1 MKLSG
6 TVLVTG
12 GCGFIGSN
20 FIRYLLDKTDFSGDI
35 INLDKLTYAGHLENV
50 TDIQLNYSDRYHFI
64 RGDIAD
70 RNVVANIFHEFQ
82 IRTVAHF
89 AAESHVDRSITGS
102 APFMETNI
110 LGTWTLLEAA
120 RNAWGNHADP
130 EQFRFHHVSTD
141 EVFGQLGPD
150 DPAFCESTPYDPR
163 SPYSASK
170 ASSDHLVRAWQHTY
184 GLPVTISN
192 CSNNYGPYQYPE
204 KLIPVV
210 ILNAMAGKPIPV
222 YGDGGNIRDWLFVED
237 HCEALWRILESGVP
251 GETYNIGGNCEVK
264 NIDLVHTICDILDEV
279 RPLSRSVS
287 VSASARKNEEPEPIS
302 DLSEHRTQNTEH
314 LPSATHPP
322 STITHQSS
330 PITSYT
336 DLISFVTD
344 RPGHDRRYAM
354 DTDKIRQALEWTAGT
369 EFRNGLTRTIRWYF
383 ENRKWIDAVQK

>member
-20 FIRYLLDKTDFSGDI
+20 FIRFVFEKTDFSGKVV
-35 INLDKLTYAGHLENV
+35 NLDKLTYAGHLENV
-50 TDIQLNYSDRYHFI
+50 ADIQSKYAGRYRFVK
-64 RGDIAD
+64 GDISN
-70 RNVVANIFHEFQ
+70 RELVENVFREFQ
-82 IRTVAHF
+82 VETVVHF

-120 RNAWGNHADP
+120 RNAWGNNGDP
-130 EQFRFHHVSTD
+130 GRFRFHHVSTD
-141 EVFGQLGPD
+141 EVYGQLGPE
-150 DPAFCESTPYDPR
+150 DPAFRETTPYDPR

-170 ASSDHLVRAWQHTY
+170 ASSDHLVRAWHHTY

-210 ILNAMAGKPIPV
+210 ILNALAKRPIPV

-264 NIDLVHTICDILDEV
+264 NIDLVHTICDILDNL
-279 RPLSRSVS
+279 RPLSK
-287 VSASARKNEEPEPIS
+287 SASASENTRNKGEKESMAGAI
-302 DLSEHRTQNTEH
+302 LSS
-314 LPSATHPP
+314 P
-322 STITHQSS
+322 ITHHSSPITHSPSPITHHPS
-330 PITSYT
+330 PITSYNE
-336 DLISFVTD
+336 LITFVTD

-354 DTDKIRQALEWTAGT
+354 DTGKIRQALEWTAGT
-369 EFRNGLTRTIRWYF
+369 EFRDGLTRTIRWYL
-383 ENRKWIDAVQK
+383 ENRGWIDAVQK